1 MSASR
6 NALARPP
13 RPSDMARRVTV
24 FLLVVLLAA
33 ACARGG
39 SASNEGNGT
48 IRGSVLLGPT
58 CPVERISSPCPPHV
72 LADTRVEA
80 LDMNGD
86 LRASVVSDADGRF
99 EMQLDPGEYVLT
111 AVIEGDTARS
121 AKGSSVRVRSGEVT
135 RANVLVDSGIR

>member
-24 FLLVVLLAA
+24 FLLVVFLAT

-48 IRGSVLLGPT
+48 IRGSVLLAPT
-58 CPVERISSPCPPHV
+58 CPVERISGPCPAHA

-86 LRASVVSDADGRF
+86 LRASVVSDADGHF

-111 AVIEGDTARS
+111 AVIERDPARS

-135 RANVLVDSGIR
+135 RTNVLVDSGIR